1 MAIIIVMGVS
11 GSGKSTIARLLAERL
26 ACPFLE
32 GDSLHSAANIEHMA
46 SGTALTDADRRDWLH
61 AITQRIGI
69 AARAAQPL
77 VVTCSALKRRYRN
90 VLRQADANL
99 IFVHLAGERQLIERR
114 LAMRQNHFMP
124 PALLD
129 SQFAAL
135 EAPGADEEVMAC
147 DIARSPAE
155 IVAAILARLPP
166 QSPVS

>member
-11 GSGKSTIARLLAERL
+11 GSGKSTIGRLLAERL
-26 ACPFLE
+26 ACSFLE
-32 GDSLHSAANIEHMA
+32 GDSLHSAANIERMA
-46 SGTALTDADRRDWLH
+46 SGIALTDADRRGWLQ
-61 AITQRIGI
+61 AIAQRIGV

-90 VLRQADANL
+90 VLRQADADL
-99 IFVHLAGERQLIERR
+99 IFVHLMGERALIERR

-135 EAPGADEEVMAC
+135 EAPGADEQVIVC
-147 DIARSPAE
+147 DIAHSPAE
-155 IVAAILARLPP
+155 IVAAILERLPP
-166 QSPVS
+166 QSPLS